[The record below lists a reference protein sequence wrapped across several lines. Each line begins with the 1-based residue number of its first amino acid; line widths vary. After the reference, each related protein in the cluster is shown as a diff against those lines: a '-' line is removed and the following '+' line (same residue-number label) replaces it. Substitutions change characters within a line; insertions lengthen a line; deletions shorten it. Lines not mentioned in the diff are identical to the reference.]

1 MHVCVLNHFSCVQ
14 LFVTPWAITF
24 QAPLPMEFS
33 RQEYWSGLPCP
44 PPRDLPNPG
53 IELASP
59 ALQADSLLLSH
70 QGSLMLS
77 IICVKMLKK
86 LNDIQQFAYNA
97 EDRGSILGLGGSLG
111 EENGNPLWYSC
122 LENSMDRGAWQ
133 ATIHG
138 VTKNRTQLSY

>member
-1 MHVCVLNHFSCVQ
+1 
-14 LFVTPWAITF
+14 
-24 QAPLPMEFS
+24 
-33 RQEYWSGLPCP
+33 
-44 PPRDLPNPG
+44 
-53 IELASP
+53 
-59 ALQADSLLLSH
+59 
-70 QGSLMLS
+70 MLS

>member
-1 MHVCVLNHFSCVQ
+1 MDCS
-14 LFVTPWAITF
+14 
-24 QAPLPMEFS
+24 PLGS
-33 RQEYWSGLPCP
+33 SVH
-44 PPRDLPNPG
+44 G
-53 IELASP
+53 I
-59 ALQADSLLLSH
+59 LQAKILEWVAISSSRGIFPTQGLNPSLLHCRRILYSLSH

-77 IICVKMLKK
+77 RICVKILKK

>member
-1 MHVCVLNHFSCVQ
+1 MYVFVVVQSLSHVQ
-14 LFVTPWAITF
+14 LFCD
-24 QAPLPMEFS
+24 PMDCS
-33 RQEYWSGLPCP
+33 K
-44 PPRDLPNPG
+44 PG
-53 IELASP
+53 SSVHGI
-59 ALQADSLLLSH
+59 LQAKILEWVAISSSRGIFPTQGLNPSLLHCRRILYSLSH

-138 VTKNRTQLSY
+138 VTKNQID

>member
-1 MHVCVLNHFSCVQ
+1 MGCHFLLQEIFPTQVLNLGLLHY
-14 LFVTPWAITF
+14 
-24 QAPLPMEFS
+24 
-33 RQEYWSGLPCP
+33 RQILYS
-44 PPRDLPNPG
+44 
-53 IELASP
+53 
-59 ALQADSLLLSH
+59 LSH

-122 LENSMDRGAWQ
+122 LENSTEKLVELQPMGSQRVGHD
-133 ATIHG
+133 
-138 VTKNRTQLSY
+138 